1 MEFSSVQVQQDVMAA
16 VNLNNMNAVHSKKNN
31 NTAPAAPLQ
40 NTKQAE
46 AGKPLA
52 VPQENTTL
60 RRALMKSVMSPW
72 IKGSNHW

>member
-1 MEFSSVQVQQDVMAA
+1 MAA
-16 VNLNNMNAVHSKKNN
+16 VNLNNINAVHSKKQH
-31 NTAPAAPLQ
+31 TAPAAPLQ

-60 RRALMKSVMSPW
+60 RRALMKSVMSP
-72 IKGSNHW
+72 